1 MKKLY
6 GLLVVLLTVSQL
18 YSQLTASEK
27 KDLIESERKAAS
39 KSALSV
45 NVNPNTLN
53 YDLRYVRLE
62 LDLDPKKQFV
72 SGTVTS
78 HFKLLS
84 DTNNLYFDLA
94 NNLAVSKVSYHGQDL
109 VFQQL
114 STDELKIAFPA
125 LLTAQTLDSLAITY
139 SGIPDAAADAFSA
152 SKTPAGD
159 PILATLSEPFGA
171 KEWWPTKQS
180 LNDKIEKMDIKIT
193 TPSQYTVGSNGKLIS
208 ETILSNG
215 KKLTYWQTNYPIA
228 AYLFALGISN
238 YTKVN
243 STITTS
249 QSSFPF
255 VNYLYPATAASTN
268 SQNNLTW
275 TTNCM
280 DNFEKH
286 FGPYPF
292 RDEKYGHMQFNWG
305 GGMEHQTMSSMIS
318 FGQSLICHELAHQW
332 FGDNLTCGTWNDI
345 WLNEGFATFGEH
357 LTYEKLLMS
366 ASSFQSYLA
375 NEINTIT
382 SAAGGSVYIPDN
394 ELTSNRIFSSRLSY
408 SKGGY
413 ILRMIKWIL
422 GEDQFYAMLK
432 AYQNNPAFVN
442 NYVTTNDFRDFIQ
455 SFTGKNFTEFFNDW
469 VYGEGYPTYQIRWG
483 QNSQTKQITF
493 KVGQTRSSSKVSFF
507 EMPLPIKITGTGG
520 QTAYLVLDHN
530 SNNQVFTADSD
541 FVVSTIAFNYENQLI
556 TKGSTVTKD
565 ATLATGESHQKN
577 INVYPNPAKSF
588 IKISGLQKVADY
600 QIFSSD
606 GKIIKKGLVIPDAE
620 INISTFSKGV
630 YILRFNGQDI
640 KIIKE

>member
-114 STDELKIAFPA
+114 STDELKITFPA

-382 SAAGGSVYIPDN
+382 SAVGGSVYIPDS

-455 SFTGKNFTEFFNDW
+455 SFAGKNFTEFFNDW

-588 IKISGLQKVADY
+588 IKISGLQKAVDY
-600 QIFSSD
+600 QIFSLD
-606 GKIIKKGLVIPDAE
+606 GKIIKKGLVMPDAE